1 MAELK
6 EEEIKKIATSRNY
19 VLELNWPIQ
28 IGNMEP
34 INSLNLTR
42 FNVKQM
48 KIIDKVNSDFDKTTK
63 MIELSSGESEME
75 IDSLDVTDFTKAAEI
90 CQVFMDASHL

>member
-6 EEEIKKIATSRNY
+6 EEEIKKIATSRNH

-42 FNVKQM
+42 LNMKQM
-48 KIIDKVNSDFDKTTK
+48 KLIDKVDTELEKATK
-63 MIELSSGESEME
+63 MIELSAGISGME
-75 IDSLDVTDFTKAAEI
+75 VDSLDVTDFTKAAEI
-90 CQVFMDASHL
+90 CQVFTDASHL